1 MRHYFDKRR
10 AVAPEIVISGL
21 RLKKFIA
28 NIPFRR
34 RDQWV
39 INLWTYH
46 LLILADKLG
55 LLNMFAFA
63 DISTE
68 IVFRLGDDI
77 SAETAAI
84 SICTKNR
91 RITGMYMSMGTSTT
105 GFAISFGLPVNGAQV
120 DKYRGF
126 EQVLISS
133 GTISLSDGI
142 LTLSSRLVT
151 RRGILDEV

>member
-1 MRHYFDKRR
+1 
-10 AVAPEIVISGL
+10 
-21 RLKKFIA
+21 
-28 NIPFRR
+28 
-34 RDQWV
+34 
-39 INLWTYH
+39 
-46 LLILADKLG
+46 
-55 LLNMFAFA
+55 
-63 DISTE
+63 
-68 IVFRLGDDI
+68 
-77 SAETAAI
+77 
-84 SICTKNR
+84 
-91 RITGMYMSMGTSTT
+91 MYMSMGTSTT